1 MKLDASR
8 SSLTEGICFRLH
20 CSREELQVS
29 GHRSDLFIQMLTWC
43 TRWSANISS
52 PCARQSAN
60 TSAGYST
67 TILWHLFLWDQSEGA
82 RILAVSSIL
91 SSPPSAASQYPSSLL
106 RSTSPLSEMNK
117 VFVLKFQNRELGSL
131 QRKYPRLFP
140 TLSQI
145 LMKRKIQT
153 YRNGLGYR
161 AHVLWVWSI
170 CFKYLPLLLD
180 QTLRAQPC
188 ILHKIIP

>member
-29 GHRSDLFIQMLTWC
+29 GHHSDLFIKMLTWC
-43 TRWSANISS
+43 TRW
-52 PCARQSAN
+52 SAN

-67 TILWHLFLWDQSEGA
+67 TILWHLLLWDQSGGA

-153 YRNGLGYR
+153 YMNGLGYR